1 MIRQYVGARYVPKF
15 ASPVEWAPSTSYEA
29 LTIVTF
35 NNASYTSKVPV
46 PPTVGNP
53 ANNPQYWALTGNYNA
68 QVEQYRQET
77 ASYKTQVEQYRQ
89 ETANYNAQVEQ
100 YRKDITNLE
109 ANLNKRPIKYYSELN
124 TSLQNAVN
132 ICASKYTLF
141 IDEDITVNGTINIP
155 SNSQIISNGHKL
167 TQTNYS
173 ATPPLSPNIF
183 ESYSKENIFVFGLKF
198 EQNGY
203 GRDNDGEQY
212 TNSMKDYGCGIA
224 LANCNNVTI
233 DHCYFEKCGGR
244 SISGGR
250 GAALWISNSTNVLIT
265 NNIVYLCLHGI
276 MVDKWVN
283 LTKATNGNI
292 TVTNN
297 FIELCKGNGI
307 IFEGT
312 NDSYNINITN
322 NVLHNIYWHFFQTLQ
337 AENVVFSSN
346 VCKND
351 NPLPNPAIALSLGSA
366 WKWEQTTYGTP
377 CAVWNSGA
385 GMINCVIS
393 SNILLFNSSITNDS
407 FIITG
412 YSNLEISN
420 NITDG
425 NITIAGQSGI
435 ENVDCGTLIITGN
448 KAKIL
453 YLTAPQPLHGNYN
466 ATTTII
472 DNNEL
477 TDVNIEKN
485 ENLII
490 NCVGVNTVTIKN
502 VKKGIV
508 NITASG
514 MINVQ
519 YNNINGRL
527 ESTGNTV
534 NGIVL
539 IGTNFNGDI
548 INDNETGNLLLLDA
562 ESSGSIKLTTRTT
575 KYVNVVSYKYA
586 GIALEFNAPVVNGDT
601 QRGMIWHRNTVGN
614 TGETCLS
621 VFKGDGTQTVLATF

>member
-1 MIRQYVGARYVPKF
+1 MSIRNYVGARYVPKF
-15 ASPVEWAPSTSYEA
+15 ANPVEWHANTSYEA
-29 LTIVTF
+29 MVIVTY
-35 NNASYTSKVPV
+35 NNSSYTSKIPV

-53 ANNPQYWALTGNYNA
+53 AENPMYWALTGNYNA
-68 QVEQYRQET
+68 QVEQYRQ
-77 ASYKTQVEQYRQ
+77 
-89 ETANYNAQVEQ
+89 
-100 YRKDITNLE
+100 DLTNFE
-109 ANLNKRPIKYYSELN
+109 ANINKRPIKYYSELN
-124 TSLQNAVN
+124 TNLQNAVN

-167 TQTNYS
+167 TQNNYS
-173 ATPPLSPNIF
+173 TTPPLSPNIF
-183 ESYSKENIFVFGLKF
+183 ESYSKENIFMFGLKF

-203 GRDNDGEQY
+203 GRDNDGDQY

-233 DHCYFEKCGGR
+233 DHCHFEKCGGR
-244 SISGGR
+244 NITGGR

-283 LTKATNGNI
+283 LTKTTNGNI

-297 FIELCKGNGI
+297 FIEFCKGNGI

-312 NDSYNINITN
+312 NDTYNINITN
-322 NVLHNIYWHFFQTLQ
+322 NVLHNIYWHFFQSLQ

-351 NPLPNPAIALSLGSA
+351 NPLPNPATALSLGSA
-366 WKWEQTTYGTP
+366 WNWEQTTFGTP
-377 CAVWNSGA
+377 CAIWNSGY

-407 FIITG
+407 ILLTG
-412 YSNLEISN
+412 YSNLEINN

-453 YLTAPQPLHGNYN
+453 YITAPQPLIGNYN

-477 TDVNIEKN
+477 TDVHIEKN

-490 NCVGVNTVTIKN
+490 NCVVNTAVIKN
-502 VKKGIV
+502 VKKGTV
-508 NITASG
+508 NIIASG
-514 MINVQ
+514 TIDAQ

-527 ESTGNTV
+527 ESTGSTV

-539 IGTNFNGDI
+539 HGTNFNGDI
-548 INDNETGNLLLLDA
+548 INDNETGNLLLINA
-562 ESSGSIKLTTRTT
+562 ETSGSIKLTTRATN
-575 KYVNVVSYKYA
+575 YVNVVSNRYA
-586 GIALEFNAPVVNGDT
+586 NIALEFNAPVVNGDT
-601 QRGMIWHRNTVGN
+601 NIGMIWHRNTIGN

-621 VFKGDGTQTVLATF
+621 VFKNDGTQTVLATF